1 MRYQERIYPQTNV
14 SALRNKDINIFNE
27 SSDIC
32 IFNAPSYYII
42 GAGKVDC
49 DCIPCSSTSGVTPTD
64 IYGNL
69 IVLPTAQTYSYNVS
83 SVINSAEAFN
93 FQCLEAI
100 SPNYPTCYPESEC
113 MLCGRALKIKTK
125 SPYGAL
131 WIVCDS
137 NGLGAYYITDIN
149 DAQNT
154 INNITYSLTGSA
166 ISELTNLVNMFN
178 ADLNSTYPEIEPY
191 ELFWNSTG
199 GCVSCCFSASNHTIT
214 GASQTIPLNFV
225 FTSNTTTFTA
235 NTAIFNYKLFKYEE
249 NTNTFSSISSYV
261 SGDITY
267 TSLTNSA
274 TTQLIPSSGLT
285 LDSEYI
291 IKGFFKFSA
300 CTEYMNKLGLIID
313 TSRYVGG
320 TEYGIY
326 DKNLDYYISVVEAA
340 ATPIFNYNAS
350 NSVANGVLQ
359 QSYLPIN
366 YYTIYPD
373 VDQFLNNVDEDGIPI
388 ETFGEDVNTMIGIPV
403 NIDTPFI
410 LTLNGLVLAKD
421 VDYTYSGGSVVYM
434 NAPLVP
440 EDIVTI
446 IYTSPTPNTLKNDI
460 FDVSS
465 TIPSGATNTQGGYS
479 VFYNTTTSKYELFMS
494 TKPIDF
500 AKVLVMINGVVL
512 ANGVDFYQSTSNPKR
527 IILNGDL
534 VLNDIITISYFPDGV
549 TGNIITET
557 PTASWSITPPPT
569 KVNGYFTFQLAT
581 DINFTNIVYSST
593 TDYYVGAS
601 FYNIDYSLSGYTYG
615 DRLFYRVKNDKN
627 YETICGKIVNSYAY
641 SEIIPITIAT
651 NTINSY

>member
-14 SALRNKDINIFNE
+14 SALRNKYINIFNE

-32 IFNAPSYYII
+32 VFNAPTYYVSGATTLDCAQLELSSISGYSHII
-42 GAGKVDC
+42 
-49 DCIPCSSTSGVTPTD
+49 SGETQ
-64 IYGNL
+64 I
-69 IVLPTAQTYSYNVS
+69 
-83 SVINSAEAFN
+83 
-93 FQCLEAI
+93 
-100 SPNYPTCYPESEC
+100 
-113 MLCGRALKIKTK
+113 
-125 SPYGAL
+125 
-131 WIVCDS
+131 
-137 NGLGAYYITDIN
+137 
-149 DAQNT
+149 
-154 INNITYSLTGSA
+154 
-166 ISELTNLVNMFN
+166 
-178 ADLNSTYPEIEPY
+178 
-191 ELFWNSTG
+191 
-199 GCVSCCFSASNHTIT
+199 
-214 GASQTIPLNFV
+214 IPLNFV

-249 NTNTFSSISSYV
+249 NTNTFGAIASYV

-267 TSLTNSA
+267 NSLTSGV

-291 IKGFFKFSA
+291 IKGFFKFPA
-300 CTEYMNKLGLIID
+300 CTEYMNKLGFIID
-313 TSRYVGG
+313 TSRYIGG

-326 DKNLDYYISVVEAA
+326 NKNLDYYMSVVGAA
-340 ATPIFNYNAS
+340 STPIFNYNAS
-350 NSVANGVLQ
+350 NSVANGALQ

-373 VDQFLNNVDEDGIPI
+373 VDQFLNNVDEDGIPV
-388 ETFGEDVNTMIGIPV
+388 ESFGEDVNTIIGIPV

-410 LTLNGLVLAKD
+410 LTLNGLVLAKN

-446 IYTSPTPNTLKNDI
+446 IYTSPTPNTFTNDI
-460 FDVSS
+460 FEVLS

-479 VFYNTTTSKYELFMS
+479 VFFNTTTSKFELFTS
-494 TKPIDF
+494 AKPIDF
-500 AKVLVMINGVVL
+500 SKVLVMINGVVL
-512 ANGVDFYQSTSNPKR
+512 ANGIDFYQSTSNPRR

-534 VLNDIITISYFPDGV
+534 VLNDVITITYFPDGV
-549 TGNIITET
+549 VGNIITET

-593 TDYYVGAS
+593 TDYYAGAS
-601 FYNIDYSLSGYTYG
+601 LYTMDYSLSGYTYG
-615 DRLFYRVKNDKN
+615 DRLFYRVKNDKD
-627 YETICGKIVNSYAY
+627 YQTICGNIINSYAY
-641 SEIIPITIAT
+641 SDIIPITIAT

>member
-32 IFNAPSYYII
+32 IFNAPTYYVSGATTLDCTVLSATSISGYSHII
-42 GAGKVDC
+42 
-49 DCIPCSSTSGVTPTD
+49 SG
-64 IYGNL
+64 
-69 IVLPTAQTYSYNVS
+69 
-83 SVINSAEAFN
+83 E
-93 FQCLEAI
+93 
-100 SPNYPTCYPESEC
+100 
-113 MLCGRALKIKTK
+113 
-125 SPYGAL
+125 
-131 WIVCDS
+131 
-137 NGLGAYYITDIN
+137 
-149 DAQNT
+149 
-154 INNITYSLTGSA
+154 
-166 ISELTNLVNMFN
+166 
-178 ADLNSTYPEIEPY
+178 
-191 ELFWNSTG
+191 
-199 GCVSCCFSASNHTIT
+199 
-214 GASQTIPLNFV
+214 SQTIPLNFV

-249 NTNTFSSISSYV
+249 NTNTFSAIPTYV
-261 SGDITY
+261 SEDITY

-274 TTQLIPSSGLT
+274 TTQLISSTGLT
-285 LDSEYI
+285 LDNEYI

-326 DKNLDYYISVVEAA
+326 NKNLDYYISVVEAA

-350 NSVANGVLQ
+350 NSVANGALVQ
-359 QSYLPIN
+359 AYLPIN
-366 YYTIYPD
+366 YYTVYPD
-373 VDQFLNNVDEDGIPI
+373 IDALNENYD
-388 ETFGEDVNTMIGIPV
+388 GEDTEYVYGEPDNTIIGIPTD
-403 NIDTPFI
+403 IDTPFI
-410 LTLNGLVLAKD
+410 ITLNGLVLAAD
-421 VDYTYSGGSVVYM
+421 VDYIYSGDSIVHM

-446 IYTSPTPNTLKNDI
+446 IYTASAPNKIQNDI
-460 FDVSS
+460 FEV
-465 TIPSGATNTQGGYS
+465 TTTVPSGATNTQGGYS
-479 VFYNTTTSKYELFMS
+479 VFFNTTTSKFELFTS
-494 TKPIDF
+494 AKPIDF
-500 AKVLVMINGVVL
+500 SKVLVMINGVVL

-549 TGNIITET
+549 TGDIINQT
-557 PTASWSITPPPT
+557 PQASWSITPPPK

-593 TDYYVGAS
+593 TDYYIDIP
-601 FYNIDYSLSGYTYG
+601 FYSIDYPLSGYTYG

-627 YETICGKIVNSYAY
+627 YETICGNIINSYAY
-641 SEIIPITIAT
+641 SDTIPITIAT

>member
-14 SALRNKDINIFNE
+14 SALRNKYINIFNQ

-32 IFNAPSYYII
+32 IFN
-42 GAGKVDC
+42 
-49 DCIPCSSTSGVTPTD
+49 TPTYYVSGATTLD
-64 IYGNL
+64 CT
-69 IVLPTAQTYSYNVS
+69 VLSATSISGYSH
-83 SVINSAEAFN
+83 I
-93 FQCLEAI
+93 I
-100 SPNYPTCYPESEC
+100 SGET
-113 MLCGRALKIKTK
+113 
-125 SPYGAL
+125 
-131 WIVCDS
+131 
-137 NGLGAYYITDIN
+137 
-149 DAQNT
+149 
-154 INNITYSLTGSA
+154 
-166 ISELTNLVNMFN
+166 
-178 ADLNSTYPEIEPY
+178 
-191 ELFWNSTG
+191 
-199 GCVSCCFSASNHTIT
+199 
-214 GASQTIPLNFV
+214 QTIPLNFV

-249 NTNTFSSISSYV
+249 NTNSFSAIPTYV
-261 SGDITY
+261 SEDITY

-285 LDSEYI
+285 LDDEYI

-313 TSRYVGG
+313 TSRYVSG

-350 NSVANGVLQ
+350 NSSTSSVLQ

-373 VDQFLNNVDEDGIPI
+373 DDQFLNNVDEDGIPI
-388 ETFGEDVNTMIGIPV
+388 GNFGEQVNTMIGIPV
-403 NIDTPFI
+403 NIETPFI

-421 VDYTYSGGSVVYM
+421 VDYTYSGGSIVYM

-446 IYTSPTPNTLKNDI
+446 VYTTPTPNRLQNDI
-460 FDVSS
+460 FEVLS
-465 TIPSGATNTQGGYS
+465 TIPSGATDTQGGYS
-479 VFYNTTTSKYELFMS
+479 VFFNTTTSKYELFMS

-500 AKVLVMINGVVL
+500 GKVLVMINGVVL

-534 VLNDIITISYFPDGV
+534 ILNDIITISYFPDGV
-549 TGNIITET
+549 VGDITTQT
-557 PTASWSITPPPT
+557 PQASWTISTPPK
-569 KVNGYFTFQLAT
+569 KVNGYFTFQLST

-593 TDYYVGAS
+593 TDYYVNDS
-601 FYNIDYSLSGYTYG
+601 FYSIDYPLSGYTYG

-627 YETICGKIVNSYAY
+627 YQTICGNIINSYAY
-641 SEIIPITIAT
+641 SDIIPITIAT